1 MTSVLSKNLSRIF
14 VQVFT
19 SSRLFDRNLGTTK
32 LHGYASLRN
41 HPQSKGARMVSTA
54 DMSDINRL
62 EHSMG
67 EDLDPKWNEPSTRGD
82 LRLLAMR
89 IDTKFEQLRGDFRL
103 HTTGTDSKFEQLRGD
118 FRLHT
123 TEIDA
128 KFEQLR
134 GDFRNLAS
142 EINSKFDKFH
152 GGWILFGVIMT
163 ANLAMFGI
171 FATLIK

>member
-1 MTSVLSKNLSRIF
+1 
-14 VQVFT
+14 
-19 SSRLFDRNLGTTK
+19 
-32 LHGYASLRN
+32 
-41 HPQSKGARMVSTA
+41 MVSTA
-54 DMSDINRL
+54 DMSDINRV

-82 LRLLAMR
+82 LRLVAMR
-89 IDTKFEQLRGDFRL
+89 IDTKFD
-103 HTTGTDSKFEQLRGD
+103 QLRGD

-123 TEIDA
+123 TEIDS

-134 GDFRNLAS
+134 GDFRNLAT
-142 EINSKFDKFH
+142 EIDSKFDKFH
-152 GGWILFGVIMT
+152 GGWILFGAIMT

>member
-1 MTSVLSKNLSRIF
+1 MLSKNLSKIF
-14 VQVFT
+14 VGVFT
-19 SSRLFDRNLGTTK
+19 SSQFFDRNLDTTE
-32 LHGYASLRN
+32 LHGYTSLRN

-54 DMSDINRL
+54 DMSEVNRL
-62 EHSMG
+62 EHFMS

-82 LRLLAMR
+82 LRLLAIR

-103 HTTGTDSKFEQLRGD
+103 HTS
-118 FRLHT
+118 
-123 TEIDA
+123 EIDS

-152 GGWILFGVIMT
+152 GGWILFGAIMT

>member
-1 MTSVLSKNLSRIF
+1 
-14 VQVFT
+14 
-19 SSRLFDRNLGTTK
+19 
-32 LHGYASLRN
+32 
-41 HPQSKGARMVSTA
+41 MVSTA
-54 DMSDINRL
+54 DMSEVNRL
-62 EHSMG
+62 EHFMS

-82 LRLLAMR
+82 LRLLAVR
-89 IDTKFEQLRGDFRL
+89 IDTKFDQFRGDFRL
-103 HTTGTDSKFEQLRGD
+103 HTSEIDSKFEQLRGD
-118 FRLHT
+118 FHLHT
-123 TEIDA
+123 SEIDS

-152 GGWILFGVIMT
+152 GGWILFGAIMT